1 MDNLK
6 IKATKSSPE
15 ISFDYE
21 NNTLEITGKSY
32 PANIEEFYT
41 PVFSWLKEY
50 LSQLESQKVTVNM
63 ELIYFNSSTSMVL
76 MDFFEN
82 LEGAVNNGKNLSV
95 NWIYEEDDDDTL
107 EYGEEFQED
116 FEKLEFNFVEKRVEN
131 E

>member
-41 PVFSWLKEY
+41 PVFFWLKKY
-50 LSQLESQKVTVNM
+50 LSQLESQKVTVNV

-76 MDFFEN
+76 MAFFEN
-82 LEGAVNNGKNLSV
+82 LEGAVNNGKSISI
-95 NWIYEEDDDDTL
+95 NWICEEDDDDTL

-116 FEKLEFNFVEKRVEN
+116 FEKLEFNFVQKSV
-131 E
+131 

>member
-41 PVFSWLKEY
+41 PVFFWLKKY
-50 LSQLESQKVTVNM
+50 LSQLESQKVTVNV

-76 MDFFEN
+76 MAFFEN
-82 LEGAVNNGKNLSV
+82 LEGAVSNGKNIFI
-95 NWIYEEDDDDTL
+95 NWICEEDDDDTL

-116 FEKLEFNFVEKRVEN
+116 FEKLEFNFVQKSV
-131 E
+131 